1 MKNYIEN
8 IPKYNPENVFY
19 GFATKLLPGC
29 THNYDWRNGVYPEA
43 AGDRRA
49 VLENLGVANR
59 QLAMVNQVHGTNCV
73 IIEEAPLLGDE
84 IDADGH
90 VTTNKNIILAI
101 KTADCVPV
109 LFHDSTNGV
118 IGACHAG
125 WRGALAGITIS
136 TVQKMIESGAQIAN
150 IEAIIGPCIQ
160 QVSYEVDDNFYKNFL
175 AEDDKNKTF
184 FIESSR
190 AGHYMFDLPG
200 YVIKKLQADGI
211 KNIFNSSID
220 TYKEKDKFFSYRRN
234 TLKNKKL
241 DGYVLSVIGLK

>member
-19 GFATKLLPGC
+19 GFVTKLLPGC
-29 THNYDWRNGVYPEA
+29 SYHYDWRNGVHPEA
-43 AGDRRA
+43 ASDRRA
-49 VLENLGVANR
+49 VLETLGVANR

-73 IIEEAPLLGDE
+73 IIEEAPLLGCE

-136 TVQKMIESGAQIAN
+136 TVQKMIEAGAQIAN

-160 QVSYEVDDNFYKNFL
+160 QDSYEVDDNFHKNFH
-175 AEDDKNKTF
+175 KN
-184 FIESSR
+184 
-190 AGHYMFDLPG
+190 Y
-200 YVIKKLQADGI
+200 
-211 KNIFNSSID
+211 N
-220 TYKEKDKFFSYRRN
+220 
-234 TLKNKKL
+234 
-241 DGYVLSVIGLK
+241 